1 MMRIAQDIS
10 TPSLPNF
17 VGGGKILVSRRLV
30 GHLHN
35 VWLWVR
41 RISGLAAVLIGL
53 SILTSSSLSAQTRSA
68 VGTTLANTPAPSTA
82 SAQTQSTGPGLAN
95 NPALSTIINTET
107 ISASAQTQVFVGVNL
122 ADILALGTLNIEA
135 GAEGEPVGGTVIP
148 FSKNEDIDTL
158 WAYSRLV
165 DCSEETVVDTVGLN
179 RYFTDVTIV
188 PDGGTWAAMN
198 VGRIE
203 IRTSVGGFD
212 LESLCTVPGDW
223 GQIRDVA
230 SAGASG
236 IRFTVPRMSYEEE
249 FTLVFYELEGGGLDG
264 GELEVWDLQE
274 MLISSNYSW
283 SKDDLDDVIVH
294 RSGTDAGIGLEIAP
308 WTPGSVYDWH
318 SE

>member
-135 GAEGEPVGGTVIP
+135 GAEVTSHI
-148 FSKNEDIDTL
+148 S
-158 WAYSRLV
+158 
-165 DCSEETVVDTVGLN
+165 LN
-179 RYFTDVTIV
+179 
-188 PDGGTWAAMN
+188 
-198 VGRIE
+198 
-203 IRTSVGGFD
+203 
-212 LESLCTVPGDW
+212 
-223 GQIRDVA
+223 A
-230 SAGASG
+230 SARFNPWTFREGDPDTQAQYRHQTYSAGLRWWPSQVFSGWWLGASG
-236 IRFTVPRMSYEEE
+236 QYQQYNRGGFIDRTTEEGDAWGA
-249 FTLVFYELEGGGLDG
+249 TLGAGYALPLRGNLLLDFGASLFGG
-264 GELEVWDLQE
+264 
-274 MLISSNYSW
+274 YSLYTTYACPLCGRET
-283 SKDDLDDVIVH
+283 D
-294 RSGTDAGIGLEIAP
+294 SGTKWFVLPNSLIASLV
-308 WTPGSVYDWH
+308 WLF
-318 SE
+318 